1 MPRMNIAHIAFGS
14 NLGDRRENVKTAL
27 AELASVSEIPL
38 EVSSLWETEPV
49 AMDDGAGQFLNGVV
63 RLGTSLEP
71 SVLLARL
78 QAIEEALGRPR
89 DQGRNASRNIDLDI
103 VCIDDLVMQSSEL
116 VLPHPR
122 ARDRRFVLAPLA
134 EISPDLVLPG
144 ETETVEALLERAP
157 PIRIRRLES

>member
-1 MPRMNIAHIAFGS
+1 MKIAHIAFGS
-14 NLGDRRENVKTAL
+14 NLGDRRENVKAAL
-27 AELASVSEIPL
+27 AELASVSDIPL

-71 SVLLARL
+71 PALLARL

-89 DQGRNASRNIDLDI
+89 DHARNAPRNIDLDI
-103 VCIDDLVMQSSEL
+103 ICIDDLVVDSPEL

-122 ARDRRFVLAPLA
+122 ARTRRFVLAPLA
-134 EISPDLVLPG
+134 EIAPDLILPG
-144 ETETVEALLERAP
+144 ETETVEALLEKAP
-157 PIRIRRLES
+157 AMKIHRLAGKP